1 MDKLINIS
9 YVINA
14 IVFSLMGLVIF
25 WLGFRIFD
33 RLTPYH
39 LWKEI
44 IEEKNVAL
52 AIVVSGVS
60 IGVCLIIASA
70 IHG

>member
-1 MDKLINIS
+1 MELVNTKYLIAALI
-9 YVINA
+9 
-14 IVFSLMGLVIF
+14 FSLMGIVILLISF
-25 WLGFRIFD
+25 IIIEKLS
-33 RLTPYH
+33 PQN

-52 AIVVSGVS
+52 AIMAAGFMVAVAM
-60 IGVCLIIASA
+60 IISSA